1 MYLLIFFITG
11 IIQDFVVTLNWRYIA
26 KEKVFLAS
34 LFSFLTTV
42 ITLGVLYSILTKL
55 DENRSIWAIFVYA
68 LGVAV
73 GTLIAMKV
81 KIGEKNN

>member
-1 MYLLIFFITG
+1 MYLLIFFIAG

-26 KEKVFLAS
+26 KEKVALAS

-55 DENRSIWAIFVYA
+55 DETRSISAIMIYA
-68 LGVAV
+68 IGVAT

-81 KIGEKNN
+81 KIGE

>member
-1 MYLLIFFITG
+1 MYLLIFFIAG

-26 KEKVFLAS
+26 KEKVALAS

-55 DENRSIWAIFVYA
+55 DETRSISAIMVYA
-68 LGVAV
+68 IGVAT

-81 KIGEKNN
+81 KIGE